1 MTASFSVALRS
12 RFGEIGMRLT
22 GDLIVRAAALAA
34 VLVVAIVVAVLL
46 LRSPGGDYKVKA
58 RFQNAAQLV
67 KGNLVQTGGAPIGT
81 VETIDLT
88 PDGQAEVTMKIKD
101 DFVPLR
107 RGTLATIRQA
117 SLSGV
122 ANRYIDLRMAP
133 QSGEKIPSGGVIEQ
147 DSTTTAVDLDALF
160 NTFDP
165 QTRKALSGVIR
176 GSAAQVKGKGKQF
189 NEGIAYLNP
198 SLAASSRLFRELNRD
213 TPLLERFI
221 VSSSQLVTDIA
232 DRRDDL
238 AGLVDELATTTT
250 AIGNQKAAL
259 AESIGRLPGFQRRA
273 NTTFVNLRAA
283 LDDLDPLVNDSKPV
297 AKKLRPFLAELRPLA
312 RDARP
317 TLNDLSDIVKRPG
330 AANDLIEL
338 TNLQVPLR
346 DVTTRKV
353 QANGKQRDG
362 AFKASQDALKGN
374 TPEFAFFRPYTP
386 DLLGWFD
393 DFSHSG
399 IYDALGAA
407 SRVGVHANAFALT
420 GSGGAGQYELIPPQL
435 RGPALQA
442 TLSTRQNNRC
452 PGGGEHK
459 TDDGSGPYKP
469 TPDFSCDPSQ
479 VLPGK

>member
-1 MTASFSVALRS
+1 
-12 RFGEIGMRLT
+12 MRLT

-34 VLVVAIVVAVLL
+34 VLVVAVVAAIVLL
-46 LRSPGGDYKVKA
+46 GGPGGGYTVKA
-58 RFQNAAQLV
+58 NFQNAAQLV
-67 KGNLVQTGGAPIGT
+67 KGNLVQTGGASVGK
-81 VETIDLT
+81 VSNIDLT
-88 PDGQAEVTMKIKD
+88 PDGQAQVTMEIND
-101 DFVPLR
+101 DYAPLR

-122 ANRYIDLRMAP
+122 ANRYVDLRMAP
-133 QSGEKIPSGGVIEQ
+133 QRAEKIPDGGVIDQ
-147 DSTTTAVDLDALF
+147 DSTTTAVDLDEVF

-165 QTRKALSGVIR
+165 PTRKALQGVIE
-176 GSAAQVKGKGKQF
+176 GSANQFKGKGKPF

-232 DRRDDL
+232 DRHDDL
-238 AGLVDELATTTT
+238 AGLVDQLATTTT
-250 AIGNQKAAL
+250 AIGNQNQAL
-259 AESIGRLPGFQRRA
+259 AEAISRLPAFERRA

-317 TLNDLSDIVKRPG
+317 TINDLSKIVSRPG

-338 TNLQVPLR
+338 TREQVPLR
-346 DVTTRKV
+346 NVTTRRV
-353 QANGKQRDG
+353 QVNGKLRDG
-362 AFKASQDALKGN
+362 AFKASQDALKGV
-374 TPEFAFFRPYTP
+374 TPEFAYFRPYTP

-399 IYDALGAA
+399 VYDALGAV
-407 SRVGVHANAFALT
+407 SRVGVHANAFALA
-420 GSGGAGQYELIPPQL
+420 GSGGAGQFEVVPPQL
-435 RGPALQA
+435 RGQALQA
-442 TLSTRQNNRC
+442 TIQRRQNNRC

-459 TDDGSGPYKP
+459 SDDSTGPWKP
-469 TPDFSCDPSQ
+469 TPDFNCDPSQ
-479 VLPGK
+479 VLPGR

>member
-1 MTASFSVALRS
+1 
-12 RFGEIGMRLT
+12 MRLT
-22 GDLIVRAAALAA
+22 GDQIVRAAALAA
-34 VLVVAIVVAVLL
+34 VVVVAIVVAVLL
-46 LRSPGGDYKVKA
+46 LRPPGGDYKVKA
-58 RFQNAAQLV
+58 HFQNAAQLV

-88 PDGQAEVTMKIKD
+88 PDGQAEVTMKIKE

-133 QSGEKIPSGGVIEQ
+133 QSGEKIPSGGILEQ
-147 DSTTTAVDLDALF
+147 DATTTAVDLDQLF

-176 GSAAQVKGKGKQF
+176 GSAAQVKGQGKPF

-232 DRRDDL
+232 DRREDL

-283 LDDLDPLVNDSKPV
+283 LDDVDPLVEDSKPV

-317 TLNDLSDIVKRPG
+317 TLRDLSDIVKRPG

-338 TNLQVPLR
+338 LNLQEPLR

-353 QANGKQRDG
+353 QANGKERDG

-407 SRVGVHANAFALT
+407 SRVGIHANAFALT
-420 GSGGAGQYELIPPQL
+420 GAAGAGQYELIPPEL
-435 RGPALQA
+435 RGPALNA
-442 TLSTRQNNRC
+442 TLETRQNNRC
-452 PGGGEHK
+452 PGAGEHK

-469 TPDFSCDPSQ
+469 TPDFPCDPSQ

>member
-1 MTASFSVALRS
+1 
-12 RFGEIGMRLT
+12 MRLT
-22 GDLIVRAAALAA
+22 GDQIVRAAALAA
-34 VLVVAIVVAVLL
+34 VVVVAAVVAVLL
-46 LRSPGGDYKVKA
+46 LHSPGGDYKVKA

-88 PDGQAEVTMKIKD
+88 PNGEAEVTMKLNGD
-101 DFVPLR
+101 YAPLR

-122 ANRYIDLRMAP
+122 ASRYIDLRMAP

-147 DSTTTAVDLDALF
+147 DSTTTAVDLDQLF

-165 QTRKALSGVIR
+165 ATRKSLSGVIR
-176 GSAAQVKGKGKQF
+176 GSAAQFKGQGKQF

-250 AIGNQKAAL
+250 AIGNQKEAL
-259 AESIGRLPGFQRRA
+259 AESIGRLPGFERRA

-283 LDDLDPLVNDSKPV
+283 LDDLDPLVDASKPV

-317 TLNDLSDIVKRPG
+317 TLNDLSQIVKRPG

-338 TNLQVPLR
+338 TSLQVPLR
-346 DVTTRKV
+346 DVTTRQF
-353 QANGKQRDG
+353 QANGKLRDG
-362 AFKASQDALKGN
+362 AFKAGQDALKGN
-374 TPEFAFFRPYTP
+374 TPEFSFFRPYTP

-399 IYDALGAA
+399 TYDALGAS
-407 SRVGVHANAFALT
+407 SRVAVHANAFALT
-420 GSGGAGQYELIPPQL
+420 GAGGAGQFEVIPPEL
-435 RGPALQA
+435 RGPALEA
-442 TLSTRQNNRC
+442 TLERRQNNRC

-469 TPDFSCDPSQ
+469 TPDYPCDPSQ